1 MANRPQITADDV
13 LRAFAMEFESGDD
26 GVLQRYLAQ
35 YPEYSSALIDL
46 SMEMTREFDDDV
58 PPGAAEF
65 DLVAAGMERLRETL
79 ATLQTLQ
86 VAPAKTFAD
95 AIKVLSLPV
104 QVGLAFRERRIEV
117 ATLPR
122 RVLAKMAEALQT
134 STETLLSYLALPSE
148 APLARARKSA
158 VKPVAPE
165 KVSFER
171 VLQDAGVDEQS
182 ISNLFRE
189 E

>member
-1 MANRPQITADDV
+1 MAKQPQITADDV
-13 LRAFAMEFESGDD
+13 LRAFAMDFEPGSS
-26 GVLQRYLAQ
+26 VLQRYLTQ
-35 YPEYSSALIDL
+35 FPEHSLALIDL
-46 SMEMTREFDDDV
+46 SMELTREFDDDA

-65 DLVAAGMERLRETL
+65 ELAAAGMARLRENT
-79 ATLQTLQ
+79 ATLQSLQ
-86 VAPAKTFAD
+86 AAPAKAFAD
-95 AIKVLSLPV
+95 AIKVLSLPM

-117 ATLPR
+117 ATLPQ

-134 STETLLSYLALPSE
+134 STETLLSYLALPPE

-158 VKPVAPE
+158 VKPAVPE

-171 VLQDAGVDEQS
+171 VLQDAGVDEQR
-182 ISNLFRE
+182 ISNLLRE

>member
-1 MANRPQITADDV
+1 MAKQPQITADDV
-13 LRAFAMEFESGDD
+13 LRAFAMDFEPGTS
-26 GVLQRYLAQ
+26 VLQRYLTQ
-35 YPEYSSALIDL
+35 YPEHSLALIDL
-46 SMEMTREFDDDV
+46 SMELTREFDDDA

-65 DLVAAGMERLRETL
+65 DLAAAGMARLRENT
-79 ATLQTLQ
+79 ATLQSLQ
-86 VAPAKTFAD
+86 AAPAKAFAD
-95 AIKVLSLPV
+95 AIKVLSLPM

-134 STETLLSYLALPSE
+134 STETLLSYLALPPE
-148 APLARARKSA
+148 APLARARKST
-158 VKPVAPE
+158 VKPAVPE

-171 VLQDAGVDEQS
+171 VLQDAGFDEQS
-182 ISNLFRE
+182 ISNLLLE

>member
-1 MANRPQITADDV
+1 MTQHPQLSADDV
-13 LRAFAMEFESGDD
+13 LRAFAMDFQPGT
-26 GVLQRYLAQ
+26 GVLQRYLAE
-35 YPEYSSALIDL
+35 YPEHSVALIDL
-46 SMEMTREFDDDV
+46 SMELTREFDDNI

-65 DLVAAGMERLRETL
+65 DLVAAGMARLRKDA
-79 ATLQTLQ
+79 ATLQSLEA
-86 VAPAKTFAD
+86 APAKVFTE
-95 AIKVLSLPV
+95 AISALALPM

-117 ATLPR
+117 TTLPHR
-122 RVLAKMAEALQT
+122 MAAKMAEALKT
-134 STETLLSYLALPSE
+134 STETLLSYLALPAV
-148 APLARARKSA
+148 APMARARKSA

-182 ISNLFRE
+182 ISNLLRE

>member
-1 MANRPQITADDV
+1 MTKQSHITADDV
-13 LRAFAMEFESGDD
+13 LRAFAMEFEPGD

-35 YPEYSSALIDL
+35 YPEHSSALIDL

-65 DLVAAGMERLRETL
+65 DLVAAGMERLRENP
-79 ATLQTLQ
+79 ATLQSLKA
-86 VAPAKTFAD
+86 APAKAFAD
-95 AIKVLSLPV
+95 AIKVLSLPM

-122 RVLAKMAEALQT
+122 HVLAKMAEALQT
-134 STETLLSYLALPSE
+134 STETLLSYLTLPPE

-171 VLQDAGVDEQS
+171 VLQDAGIDEQS
-182 ISNLFRE
+182 ISNLLRE

>member
-1 MANRPQITADDV
+1 MAKQPQITADDV
-13 LRAFAMEFESGDD
+13 LRAFAMDFEPGA
-26 GVLQRYLAQ
+26 GVLQRYIAQ
-35 YPEYSSALIDL
+35 YPEHAMALVDL
-46 SMEMTREFDDDV
+46 SMELTREFDDDL
-58 PPGAAEF
+58 PPSAAEF
-65 DLVAAGMERLRETL
+65 DLVAAGMARLRENTT
-79 ATLQTLQ
+79 TLQSLRA
-86 VAPAKTFAD
+86 APAKAFAD
-95 AIKVLSLPV
+95 AIKVLYLPM
-104 QVGLAFRERRIEV
+104 QVGLAFRERRIDV

-134 STETLLSYLALPSE
+134 STETLLSYLDLPPE

-158 VKPVAPE
+158 IKPAVPE

-182 ISNLFRE
+182 ISNLLRE

>member
-1 MANRPQITADDV
+1 MAKQPQITVNDV
-13 LRAFAMEFESGDD
+13 LRAFAMDFESGA
-26 GVLQRYLAQ
+26 GVLQRYLAR
-35 YPEYSSALIDL
+35 YPEHSLALVDL
-46 SMEMTREFDDDV
+46 SMELTREFDDYV

-65 DLVAAGMERLRETL
+65 DLVAAGMMRLRENIV
-79 ATLQTLQ
+79 TLQALQ
-86 VAPAKTFAD
+86 AAPAKVFVD
-95 AIKVLSLPV
+95 AIRVLSLPM

-117 ATLPR
+117 ATLPQ

-134 STETLLSYLALPSE
+134 STETLLSYLALPPE

-182 ISNLFRE
+182 ISKLLRE

>member
-1 MANRPQITADDV
+1 MTQHPQLSADDV
-13 LRAFAMEFESGDD
+13 LRAFAMDFQPGT
-26 GVLQRYLAQ
+26 GVLQRYLAE
-35 YPEYSSALIDL
+35 YPEHSVALIDL
-46 SMEMTREFDDDV
+46 SMELTREFDDNI

-65 DLVAAGMERLRETL
+65 DLVAAGMARLRENA
-79 ATLQTLQ
+79 ATLQSLEA
-86 VAPAKTFAD
+86 APAKVFTE
-95 AIKVLSLPV
+95 AISALTLPM

-117 ATLPR
+117 ATLPHR
-122 RVLAKMAEALQT
+122 MAAKMAEALKT
-134 STETLLSYLALPSE
+134 STETLLSYLALPAV
-148 APLARARKSA
+148 APMARARKSA

-182 ISNLFRE
+182 ISNLLRE

>member
-1 MANRPQITADDV
+1 MAKQPQITAYDV
-13 LRAFAMEFESGDD
+13 LRAFAMDFEPGTS
-26 GVLQRYLAQ
+26 VLQRYLTQ
-35 YPEYSSALIDL
+35 YPEHSLALIDL
-46 SMEMTREFDDDV
+46 SRELAREFEDDA

-65 DLVAAGMERLRETL
+65 ELAAAGMARLRENT
-79 ATLQTLQ
+79 ATLQSLQ
-86 VAPAKTFAD
+86 AAPAKAFAD
-95 AIKVLSLPV
+95 AIKVLSLPM

-134 STETLLSYLALPSE
+134 STETLLSYLALPPE

-158 VKPVAPE
+158 VRPTVPE

-171 VLQDAGVDEQS
+171 VLQDASVDEQR
-182 ISNLFRE
+182 ISNLLRE